1 MSNKHWNAKQ
11 IIADWKFGPRF
22 TEGSIADG
30 SLVIK
35 DQSGNGNDLQMQ
47 LYANGQLTKNVQQA
61 NWEDYVSFAEDCM
74 TGDGGSM
81 SFHGDRG
88 ATPKAEKA
96 GIDFIT
102 AAQAAINRNQF

>member
-35 DQSGNGNDLQMQ
+35 DQSGNGNDLQCSCMQ
-47 LYANGQLTKNVQQA
+47 MDSLPRMCSKQIGKTMSL
-61 NWEDYVSFAEDCM
+61 C
-74 TGDGGSM
+74 GGL
-81 SFHGDRG
+81 HDR
-88 ATPKAEKA
+88 
-96 GIDFIT
+96 
-102 AAQAAINRNQF
+102 